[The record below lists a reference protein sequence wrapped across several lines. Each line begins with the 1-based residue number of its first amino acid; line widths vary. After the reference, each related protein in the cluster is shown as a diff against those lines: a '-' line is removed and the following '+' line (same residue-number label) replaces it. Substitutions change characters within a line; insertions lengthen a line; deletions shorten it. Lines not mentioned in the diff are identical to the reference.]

1 MRVLIVEDD
10 PSQVRLVTGL
20 LLRSDVKFE
29 VQSASSAAAA
39 VAALNQAKFDV
50 VILDLTLGDSAG
62 LATVRSIVRAAQEL
76 PIVVLTASD
85 NPEMGLKS
93 LRIGAQDYLR
103 KNEVNGTLLVRS
115 VLFAHERK
123 RIQIAQRE
131 RRHLREA
138 VREAERVLGIVG
150 HELRTPL
157 AALRATTEFLISPEA
172 KETAEWDVFLH
183 SMHNEVIRMAELVN
197 NMLEAARLRSR
208 RSEWC
213 WGPVNLS
220 EACEEAL
227 NVMRPLVAHGRV
239 ELRCIHE
246 REGLHLRGDANAVQR
261 LILNLVSNSAKFTQE
276 GFIELRTR
284 QFVEAGHSWVELR
297 IEDSGTGISEEVVSK
312 LGEAFVLS
320 SGALGSDYVKGTG
333 LGLSICKAIVAV
345 HGGELTV
352 RSDPGKGTVFTAR
365 LRADLEA
372 PVRGGR
378 RIRRR
383 KERRAA

>member
-10 PSQVRLVTGL
+10 AAQVRLISRL
-20 LLRSDVKFE
+20 LQRGDSGFDVRA
-29 VQSASSAAAA
+29 VNSAASA
-39 VAALNQAKFDV
+39 VAAIGQEKFDV
-50 VILDLTLGDSAG
+50 VLLDLTLGDSAG
-62 LATVRSIVRAAQEL
+62 LATVRTIARAAPDL

-85 NPEMGLKS
+85 NPDIGLQS
-93 LRIGAQDYLR
+93 LRCGAQDFLR
-103 KNEVNGTLLVRS
+103 KNDLTGAVLVRS
-115 VLFAHERK
+115 IQFAHERK
-123 RIQIAQRE
+123 HVQISQRE

-157 AALRATTEFLISPEA
+157 AALRATTEFLLSPEA

-197 NMLEAARLRSR
+197 NMLEAARLNSR
-208 RSEWC
+208 RSMWC

-239 ELRCIHE
+239 DLRCIHE
-246 REGLHLRGDANAVQR
+246 RENIHLRGDANAVQR

-276 GFIELRTR
+276 GFIEMRTR
-284 QFVEAGHSWVELR
+284 QFIEDEHSWVEVR
-297 IEDSGTGISEEVVSK
+297 VEDSGTGISEEVVSK

-345 HGGELTV
+345 HGGDLTV
-352 RSDPGKGTVFTAR
+352 SSEPGKGTAFTAR
-365 LRADLEA
+365 LRADLEE
-372 PVRGGR
+372 PLR
-378 RIRRR
+378 RSPKIRRR

>member
-10 PSQVRLVTGL
+10 PAQVRLIIQL
-20 LLRSDVKFE
+20 LKD
-29 VQSASSAAAA
+29 SAADIEARAVDSAA
-39 VAALNQAKFDV
+39 SALAALKQNDV
-50 VILDLTLGDSAG
+50 DVMILDLTLGDSSG
-62 LATVRSIVRAAQEL
+62 LSTVRTLARGARDL

-85 NPEMGLKS
+85 DPDIGLQS
-93 LRIGAQDYLR
+93 LRCGAQDFLR
-103 KNEVNGTLLVRS
+103 KNEINGTVLVRS
-115 VLFAHERK
+115 VLFAYERK
-123 RIQIAQRE
+123 RVQIGQRE

-157 AALRATTEFLISPEA
+157 AALRATTEYLLTPEA
-172 KETAEWDVFLH
+172 KEAAEWDVFLH

-197 NMLEAARLRSR
+197 NMLEAARLNSR
-208 RSEWC
+208 RSMWC

-246 REGLHLRGDANAVQR
+246 RENLHLRGDANAVQR
-261 LILNLVSNSAKFTQE
+261 LILNLVSNSAKFTNE
-276 GFIELRTR
+276 GFIELHTR
-284 QFVEAGHSWVELR
+284 QYLHRGHPWVEVR
-297 IEDSGTGISEEVVSK
+297 VEDSGTGISEEVVSK
-312 LGEAFVLS
+312 LGEAFMLS

-352 RSDPGKGTVFTAR
+352 ESEPGKGTVFTAR
-365 LRADLEA
+365 LRADLEEPLRGA
-372 PVRGGR
+372 KRVRRSG
-378 RIRRR
+378 
-383 KERRAA
+383 ERRAA